1 MKSPPTSQVIYIN
14 VRIALWAKTCRW
26 EYIINYLT
34 LVTTYYL
41 CVIGVYFELN
51 GNLYLNNSTVVLSE
65 IGEGEKALLCKTGK
79 KDCCGA
85 VPNRFGQFYVP
96 GGGQVPISKQQQGFY
111 RNRGD
116 QSVGL
121 NRREGVTSPTGTYR
135 CEIPDADDEMV
146 KIYITLTGK

>member
-1 MKSPPTSQVIYIN
+1 MGQNMRIYNLPNPI
-14 VRIALWAKTCRW
+14 
-26 EYIINYLT
+26 
-34 LVTTYYL
+34 VTTYYL

-51 GNLYLNNSTVVLSE
+51 GNLYLNNSAVALSE
-65 IGEGEKALLCKTGK
+65 IGEGEKALLCKTDK
-79 KDCCGA
+79 KDCCGT
-85 VPNRFGQFYVP
+85 VPNRFGQFYFP
-96 GGGQVPISKQQQGFY
+96 GGLEQVPIAKQQQDFY

-135 CEIPDADDEMV
+135 CEIPNADDEMI